1 MYIIQDMFALTKP
14 EIKEAVN
21 NLPKVPG
28 VYIYKDINGQVIYV
42 GKAKNLRNRVRSYFI
57 DNLDLGS
64 KTRALVEKIDSINH
78 IEVTSELEALILEA
92 ELIKLH
98 KPYYNINLKDDKS
111 YLYIVVRNEKIFS
124 SFFEK
129 EVKLPKIILARKS
142 DLDNEDIPFG
152 PYPDATTARYIVRS
166 LRKVF
171 PYRDCSTTKFER
183 HSKLNKAC
191 LYGHLGLCQAPCTT
205 TGTINP
211 KEAISNYKKDIS
223 RLKDILSGRGSA
235 LLLELKR
242 KMHDYS
248 EAEEYESAAIYRNII
263 SKFEYVRQNFRTAQS
278 YIDNPYLV
286 EDTLARS
293 LADLKVYLPF
303 ITNDLQ
309 RIECYDISNI
319 SGKESVGAM
328 TVSINGRLEN
338 SKYRKFKIKMK
349 NEPNDYGMLQEVLR
363 RRLKRGINSDLGWE
377 LPELLVIDGG
387 KGQVGA
393 IQQVLNEY
401 ELDIPLIGL
410 AKRFETIVYIEGG
423 EFKELLLDRGNEGL
437 KLLQRLRDEA
447 HRFGQKYHHQL
458 RLKKI
463 EFTKTKK

>member
-1 MYIIQDMFALTKP
+1 MFALTKP

-21 NLPKVPG
+21 SLPKVPG
-28 VYIYKDINGQVIYV
+28 VYIYKDTGGEIIYV

-57 DNLDLGS
+57 DNLDPGS

-98 KPYYNINLKDDKS
+98 RPYYNINLKDDKS
-111 YLYIVVRNEKIFS
+111 YLYIVIRNEKVFS
-124 SFFEK
+124 SSLEK
-129 EVKLPKIILARKS
+129 EVKLPKILLARKS
-142 DLDNEDIPFG
+142 DLDTDDTAFG

-171 PYRDCSTTKFER
+171 AYRDCSSTKFER

-191 LYGHLGLCQAPCTT
+191 LYGHLGLCQAPCVVTAT
-205 TGTINP
+205 VSSEDIL
-211 KEAISNYKKDIS
+211 SNYKKDIS

-235 LLLELKR
+235 LLLELRR
-242 KMHDYS
+242 KMQEYS
-248 EAEEYESAAIYRNII
+248 TAEEYETAAIYRNII
-263 SKFEYVRQNFRTAQS
+263 SKFEYIRQNFRTAQS

-286 EDTLARS
+286 EDTLAKS
-293 LADLKVYLPF
+293 IADLKDSLSF

-349 NEPNDYGMLQEVLR
+349 NEPNDFGMLQEVLR
-363 RRLKRGINSDLGWE
+363 RRIKRGVSGDLGWE
-377 LPELLVIDGG
+377 LPELFVIDGG

-393 IQQVLNEY
+393 IQQVLDEF

-410 AKRFETIVYIEGG
+410 AKRFETIVYIMGG
-423 EFKELLLDRGNEGL
+423 EFKELVLERSNEGL

-447 HRFGQKYHHQL
+447 HRFGQKYHTNC
-458 RLKKI
+458 KK
-463 EFTKTKK
+463 TNLYAPPKTS